1 MAENQPLPLERRKT
15 AAYRVVSSIVKVL
28 SFVMFRPRVTG
39 AEAIPA
45 EGPVLIAPIHR
56 SNIDFVFTLFLS
68 RRKCFFMAK
77 DSLFRIPVIRQVFMA
92 MGAFPVKR
100 GTADRESLALAE
112 ACLQEGLP
120 LVLFPEGTR
129 REGFHVTELHDG
141 AAFVAART
149 GAVIVPVG
157 IGGSERAM
165 PKGSKMIRPTR
176 ITVVVGTPVQ
186 PPVTQG
192 RIPRSV
198 VAAKS
203 EELRLNLE
211 AAYHASLSAN

>member
-1 MAENQPLPLERRKT
+1 M
-15 AAYRVVSSIVKVL
+15 
-28 SFVMFRPRVTG
+28 
-39 AEAIPA
+39 
-45 EGPVLIAPIHR
+45 
-56 SNIDFVFTLFLS
+56 
-68 RRKCFFMAK
+68 
-77 DSLFRIPVIRQVFMA
+77 
-92 MGAFPVKR
+92 
-100 GTADRESLALAE
+100 
-112 ACLQEGLP
+112 
-120 LVLFPEGTR
+120 LFPEGTW

-176 ITVVVGTPVQ
+176 ITVVEGTPVQ